1 MFSFPVIP
9 SKRSIMAETEL
20 KRTVSLAGAIAITV
34 GSVIG
39 MSIFVL
45 INSMA
50 SLTGPSLPL
59 AFLFALVVASLNA
72 ITVSQLSSS
81 IPRSGGGY
89 VLTSRIL
96 GPFWGV
102 ITSWFICLAI
112 IGALCTVGLG
122 IAKYI
127 NLYIT
132 PPANEILI
140 TTILV
145 ALLVI
150 INALGLLFA
159 EMVQIIIVVLKVVAL
174 LMFAVWGF
182 FWAPR
187 ADLTAVPFLAG
198 GIGGLALCSVLC
210 YYSYIGFTVIA
221 EVGEEMSNAKRNIP
235 LSVAISAVI
244 IFVVYFSVA
253 ITFNRIMG
261 YNPQM
266 LKGLSAP
273 LAYAG
278 GLFLPKWALHFLNL
292 GALGAGIT
300 AINAGVM
307 AMPREIFAQGRD
319 RMVPSVFKYLTK
331 KSRTPLWSVL
341 VVFPLFLALLL
352 FNRSVDWYG
361 FLAVGALLVTNI
373 TIAVACLRLPKRF
386 PDRYEKAPFKIGRRW
401 LTFFSWAAIV
411 TSVIFLGF
419 IVLQFGVLPLL
430 LVGWGIVVIV
440 YYVARKWW
448 IERNGIDF
456 EGIFK
461 KIPGYEERQ

>member
-1 MFSFPVIP
+1 
-9 SKRSIMAETEL
+9 MAETEL

-59 AFLFALVVASLNA
+59 AFLFALIVASLNA

-102 ITSWFICLAI
+102 ATSWFICLAI
-112 IGALCTVGLG
+112 VGALCTVGLG

-132 PPANEILI
+132 PPANELLV
-140 TTILV
+140 TAILV
-145 ALLVI
+145 AILVFV
-150 INALGLLFA
+150 NALGLLFA

-174 LMFAVWGF
+174 LMFAVWGY
-182 FWAPR
+182 FWAPS
-187 ADLTAVPFLAG
+187 ADVTAVPFLAG

-221 EVGEEMSNAKRNIP
+221 EVGEEMNNAKRNIP

-253 ITFNRIMG
+253 VTFNRIMG
-261 YNPQM
+261 YDPDM
-266 LKGLSAP
+266 LKSLSAP
-273 LAYAG
+273 LAFAG
-278 GLFLPKWALHFLNL
+278 GLFLPVWALHFLNL
-292 GALGAGIT
+292 GALGAGVT
-300 AINAGVM
+300 AINAGIM

-319 RMVPSVFKYLTK
+319 NMVPAAFRYLTK

-341 VVFPLFLALLL
+341 VVFPLFLALLA
-352 FNRSVDWYG
+352 FNQSVDWYG

-386 PDRYEKAPFKIGRRW
+386 PDRYENAPFKIGRRW
-401 LTFFSWAAIV
+401 LTFFSWAAVV

-430 LVGWGIVVIV
+430 LLGWGIVVVI
-440 YYVARKWW
+440 YYFARKRWLK
-448 IERNGIDF
+448 RNGIDF
-456 EGIFK
+456 DGIFK
-461 KIPGYEERQ
+461 KIPGTEEK

>member
-1 MFSFPVIP
+1 ME
-9 SKRSIMAETEL
+9 ETKL
-20 KRTVSLAGAIAITV
+20 KRTVSLTGAVAITV

-59 AFLFALVVASLNA
+59 AFFFALVVAALNA
-72 ITVSQLSSS
+72 VTVSQLSSS

-96 GPFWGV
+96 GPFWGI

-112 IGALCTVGLG
+112 VGALCTVGLG

-127 NLYIT
+127 NLYLT
-132 PPANEILI
+132 PPVNELI
-140 TTILV
+140 VTIVLV
-145 ALLVI
+145 GVLVI

-159 EMVQIIIVVLKVVAL
+159 EMVQIIIVVLKVIAL

-198 GIGGLALCSVLC
+198 GLGGLALCSVLC

-221 EVGEEMSNAKRNIP
+221 EVGEEMNNPKRNIP

-244 IFVVYFSVA
+244 IFVVYLSVA
-253 ITFNRIMG
+253 VTFNLIMG
-261 YNPQM
+261 YHPEM
-266 LKGLSAP
+266 LKTLPAP

-278 GLFLPKWALHFLNL
+278 GLFLPKWAVHFLNL

-300 AINAGVM
+300 AINAGIM

-319 RMVPSVFKYLTK
+319 NMVPAVFKYLTK
-331 KSRTPLWSVL
+331 KNRTPLWAVL
-341 VVFPLFLALLL
+341 VVFPLFVGLLL
-352 FNRSVDWYG
+352 FNQSLDFYG
-361 FLAVGALLVTNI
+361 FLAVGALLVTNL
-373 TIAVACLRLPKRF
+373 TIAAACLMLPKRF
-386 PDRYEKAPFKIGRRW
+386 PDRYEKAPFKIGRKW

-411 TSVIFLGF
+411 ASVIFLAF
-419 IVLQFGVLPLL
+419 IVLQLRVLPLL
-430 LVGWGIVVIV
+430 LAGWGVVVIL
-440 YYVARKWW
+440 YYLARKWW
-448 IERNGIDF
+448 MQKSGIDF
-456 EGIFK
+456 AGIFK
-461 KIPGYEERQ
+461 KIPGYEEK

>member
-1 MFSFPVIP
+1 
-9 SKRSIMAETEL
+9 
-20 KRTVSLAGAIAITV
+20 
-34 GSVIG
+34 

-45 INSMA
+45 ISSMA
-50 SLTGPSLPL
+50 SLTGSSLPL
-59 AFLFALVVASLNA
+59 AFFFALVVASLNA

-102 ITSWFICLAI
+102 VTSWFICLAI

-127 NLYIT
+127 NLYLT
-132 PPANEILI
+132 PPANEM
-140 TTILV
+140 LV
-145 ALLVI
+145 AVALVAILVI
-150 INALGLLFA
+150 INAFGLLLA
-159 EMVQIIIVVLKVVAL
+159 EIVQIIIVILKVAAL

-187 ADLTAVPFLAG
+187 ADLSTVPFLAG
-198 GIGGLALCSVLC
+198 GMGGLALCSVLC

-253 ITFNRIMG
+253 ITFNRIVG
-261 YNPQM
+261 HDPQM

-273 LAYAG
+273 LAFAG
-278 GLFLPKWALHFLNL
+278 GLFLPVWALHFLNL
-292 GALGAGIT
+292 GALGAGVT

-319 RMVPSVFKYLTK
+319 NMVPAAFKYLTR

-386 PDRYEKAPFKIGRRW
+386 PDRYEKAPFKIGRSW
-401 LTFFSWAAIV
+401 LAFFSWAAVV

-419 IVLQFGVLPLL
+419 IVAQFGVLPLL
-430 LVGWGIVVIV
+430 LMGWGIVVIL
-440 YYVARKWW
+440 YYVARKRWM
-448 IERNGIDF
+448 EHNGIDF
-456 EGIFK
+456 ADIFEQ
-461 KIPGYEERQ
+461 IPGHEEEK